1 MSTEVLDHVG
11 VGMGEGNVEYVST
24 RSILESIQ
32 KPSFC
37 NITRRGQVC
46 LELDLLKATQLA
58 DGERMESEVFQLGW
72 RPLLLDAGN

>member
-1 MSTEVLDHVG
+1 MIRGDMSTEVLDHVG
-11 VGMGEGNVEYVST
+11 VGMGEDNVECVST

-37 NITRRGQVC
+37 NITRRGEVC

-58 DGERMESEVFQLGW
+58 TDGERMESEVFQLG
-72 RPLLLDAGN
+72 